1 MSLTL
6 NFFFETIK
14 KFLCFTDHHI
24 EKIVNFTSK
33 HSKAQFFNVHGC
45 TSWDL
50 GLKGCYVILGTMLRG
65 GNEKPKRNRKKG
77 RRIKDWVMQAAYLE
91 PIKWTN
97 DRWTNLWLINL
108 PQKIHSQTL
117 KCVKAIDQKG
127 INPWLTNALQTDGDL
142 PIHKFLFAFSP

>member
-1 MSLTL
+1 MFFLKQLRNFCVLRIITMRKLSILQASILKL
-6 NFFFETIK
+6 N
-14 KFLCFTDHHI
+14 
-24 EKIVNFTSK
+24 
-33 HSKAQFFNVHGC
+33 FFNVHGR
-45 TSWDL
+45 TSWNL
-50 GLKGCYVILGTMLRG
+50 VLKGCYVILGTVLQG
-65 GNEKPKRNRKKG
+65 GNEKPKRNRKKD

-91 PIKWTN
+91 PVKWTN

>member
-1 MSLTL
+1 M
-6 NFFFETIK
+6 
-14 KFLCFTDHHI
+14 CFTDHHI

-33 HSKAQFFNVHGC
+33 HSKAQFFNVHGR

-50 GLKGCYVILGTMLRG
+50 GLKGCYVILGTVLRG

-91 PIKWTN
+91 PVKWTN

-127 INPWLTNALQTDGDL
+127 INPWLTNVLQTDGDL